1 MWLSCLTSSCF
12 FCALSSACS
21 SPLSSAS
28 APSSWWL
35 SHSTV
40 IPSILSSALALL
52 SQACPFTSSS
62 SECQNTNDLFASA
75 GLWVSLG
82 SSGQLSYGT
91 AWGCFFLLF
100 SSAALT
106 LPSRLCHSP
115 YLLLRFS
122 CDCALGPSPLS
133 AAWTQSSCHALLS
146 SDSDLSLQPLSRGT
160 SRSSVCQLL
169 QRWIWKMEESSPSNR
184 IPSLNNHKK
193 FRDVESRGFYLLQ
206 AGGKEVEEE
215 SSLIWRHLS
224 RNLLGSFSN
233 L

>member
-1 MWLSCLTSSCF
+1 MTGRLSTLLYRSRGLSWLSTLTCLTSNCF

-91 AWGCFFLLF
+91 AWDCSFLLS

-115 YLLLRFS
+115 YLLLRFN
-122 CDCALGPSPLS
+122 CDCALGPSPIQCCLDS
-133 AAWTQSSCHALLS
+133 VQLTCSS
-146 SDSDLSLQPLSRGT
+146 Q
-160 SRSSVCQLL
+160 
-169 QRWIWKMEESSPSNR
+169 
-184 IPSLNNHKK
+184 
-193 FRDVESRGFYLLQ
+193 F
-206 AGGKEVEEE
+206 
-215 SSLIWRHLS
+215 
-224 RNLLGSFSN
+224 
-233 L
+233 